1 MTTAQENYH
10 TRDELLKN
18 MALTLMHDAEL
29 ATNAIDDRSVDA
41 DRLARN
47 IARHAE
53 LWADAIQ
60 DNALGRTQR

>member
-1 MTTAQENYH
+1 MTTAQKNYH
-10 TRDELLKN
+10 TRDELLQRL
-18 MALTLMHDAEL
+18 AQSLIFDAEL
-29 ATNAIDDRSVDA
+29 ATNAIDDPTVDA

-60 DNALGRTQR
+60 DNTLGGMQR